1 MPDFDYV
8 EVRRLAADIGKAAAG
23 TEGKATVVVAKVA
36 LDISRDAKLI
46 ATEKEVKDTG
56 KTIESI
62 GVTNHGLE
70 ADIAPGTNYA
80 IWHELGTSKMA
91 ARPFMGPASDR
102 NQKPFEEAMATLG
115 EAVFGG

>member
-1 MPDFDYV
+1 MDFDYV
-8 EVRRLAADIGKAAAG
+8 EIRRLAADIGKAVAG
-23 TEGKATVVVAKVA
+23 AEAKAVVVVAKTA

-46 ATEKEVKDTG
+46 ATEKDVKDTG
-56 KTIESI
+56 LTIESI
-62 GVTNHGLE
+62 GVVNRGLE
-70 ADIAPGTNYA
+70 ADISPTTNYA

-115 EAVFGG
+115 EAVFDG